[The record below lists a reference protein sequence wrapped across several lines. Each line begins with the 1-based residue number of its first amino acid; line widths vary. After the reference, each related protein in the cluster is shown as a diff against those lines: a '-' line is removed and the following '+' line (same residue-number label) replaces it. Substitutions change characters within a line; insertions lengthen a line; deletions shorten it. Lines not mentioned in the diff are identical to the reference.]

1 VRAQMD
7 GTAAQAVASFREV
20 ERALLK
26 PRAGRVIRTRAR
38 RRSTQLATTA

>member
-1 VRAQMD
+1 MD

-26 PRAGRVIRTRAR
+26 PRAGRVILRTRAR